1 MEFKRVLE
9 AVEEFVEW
17 YEKTRK
23 IRSGNNANKD
33 S

>member
-17 YEKTRK
+17 HNKKTNGGG
-23 IRSGNNANKD
+23 SDGHSNL
-33 S
+33 